1 MNQEAY
7 HIILQ
12 LIRTPLEEK
21 EFSPVKGREG
31 VYSNGKQ
38 AYQVIYREENRVFE
52 LQSAE
57 LEESGEFPEDW
68 DTVSTYLFDE
78 NSTEKDAKS
87 VGLDFAETLEEKL
100 GIRKK
105 KQSPAYYAPPKAPK
119 NANNLDRF
127 TQRFLALFPAYKE
140 NYSRMM
146 ERYGQF
152 LPDTFFA
159 ETAAPLMIDLL
170 RQGDK
175 KALTKFFDLLNTF
188 YMDGNAQVRSI
199 INATIVYE
207 LGGHREYEPLAMEY
221 MSEFLQKNAVP
232 MIRMAEKEMKRKKKA
247 E

>member
-7 HIILQ
+7 NIVIQ
-12 LIRTPLEEK
+12 LIRPVLQEK
-21 EFSPVKGREG
+21 EFAPVKGHET

-38 AYQVIYREENRVFE
+38 AYQVVYREDNRVFE

-57 LEESGEFPEDW
+57 LEESGEIPEDW
-68 DTVSTYLFDE
+68 DTVTNYLFDE
-78 NSTEKDAKS
+78 SSTEKDAKS

-105 KQSPAYYAPPKAPK
+105 KQTPVSYALPKAPK

-127 TQRFLALFPAYKE
+127 TQRFLALFPQYKDH
-140 NYSRMM
+140 YSRMM
-146 ERYGQF
+146 ERYGRF
-152 LPDTFFA
+152 LPDAFFS
-159 ETAAPLMIDLL
+159 ETAAPLMISLL

-207 LGGHREYEPLAMEY
+207 LGSHREYEPLAMEY
-221 MSEFLQKNAVP
+221 MSEFLQKTAVP
-232 MIRMAEKEMKRKKKA
+232 MIRMAEKEFKRKKKA